1 MDMDMYQMD
10 TDGQPDEECKVR
22 EDPKHR
28 SFFSHGAGVHHP
40 PGLCSLIWKPSEPYT
55 TGFYGG
61 FLM

>member
-22 EDPKHR
+22 EDLSTEA
-28 SFFSHGAGVHHP
+28 SFPWSWSALP
-40 PGLCSLIWKPSEPYT
+40 SGLCSLIWKPSEPYT